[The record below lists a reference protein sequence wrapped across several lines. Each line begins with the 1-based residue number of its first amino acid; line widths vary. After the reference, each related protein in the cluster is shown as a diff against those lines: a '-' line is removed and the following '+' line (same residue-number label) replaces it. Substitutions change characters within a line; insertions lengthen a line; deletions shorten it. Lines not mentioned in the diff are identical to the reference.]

1 MCKLVVNKIEGLV
14 ETKSTEVLSQVLI
27 IYIHL
32 ICSAILACRLN
43 ISASVANSQN
53 LNRYKVESCMLIQCI
68 WAIAFLHVMTL
79 VPSPSPQIDM
89 EVEVKK
95 LCQVAGPLNAACR
108 SFIDQY
114 FDQIWK
120 MVTKELV
127 RIRTLL
133 ILYRSVFRQGS
144 SDCL

>member
-1 MCKLVVNKIEGLV
+1 
-14 ETKSTEVLSQVLI
+14 
-27 IYIHL
+27 
-32 ICSAILACRLN
+32 
-43 ISASVANSQN
+43 
-53 LNRYKVESCMLIQCI
+53 
-68 WAIAFLHVMTL
+68 MTL
-79 VPSPSPQIDM
+79 VPSPSPQIDI

-144 SDCL
+144 SDCM